1 MMYLGDIA
9 LSQILYFGW
18 NSNAVAGGSITRATN
33 GTISVY
39 KADGLTQS
47 TSGITDTEDFDGLTG
62 VHWVK
67 IDTSADGTFYATGND
82 FNVVLSAATIDGVTI
97 NAVLATFSINNRSGL
112 RPTTAGRTLVVDA
125 AGLADANMVK
135 AGPTGSGTTQTARD
149 LGASVLLS
157 SGTGTGQLD
166 FTSGI
171 VKANLAQILGTALT
185 ETAGQI
191 AAGFKK
197 VFDVASPVF
206 TATSVNQTGD
216 SYARVG
222 APAGAS
228 VSADVA
234 AVKTDTAAIKTRTDA
249 MPVTIRSGT
258 AQAGTASSIT
268 LDASASATDGTYI
281 TLLVLITGGTG
292 VGQCRLA
299 TSYTG
304 STKVITVAPSW
315 ITNPDATST
324 FMLLAW
330 GGVDVE
336 MWELSTPNALSS
348 GRVDSRV
355 GAMSANTITSAV
367 IATDAITAAAIATD
381 AIGSAELAAS
391 AVTEIQSGLATSASI
406 SALNNLSA
414 AQVNAEVVDALNVDT
429 YAEPGQA
436 APGATVSLATKIS
449 YLYKAWRNRTTQ
461 TTTEYNLYGDDAT
474 TVDQKASFSD
484 NGTTADRGEIATG
497 P

>member
-1 MMYLGDIA
+1 MFLSKYGVARHLYVPLIKRGVVDFAVGADFSPAAGDVKISKDGGASANVTNLPTAITMGNTAMWDFSLTATEMQAAQIVVMVADSATKAVEDQTLEIETYGNASAQHEFDLDTPTVVAASVTGSVGSVATGGIA
-9 LSQILYFGW
+9 AASFAAGAIDAAAIATDAIGSAELATTAVNEIRDAILS
-18 NSNAVAGGSITRATN
+18 
-33 GTISVY
+33 
-39 KADGLTQS
+39 DS
-47 TSGITDTEDFDGLTG
+47 TSF
-62 VHWVK
+62 
-67 IDTSADGTFYATGND
+67 
-82 FNVVLSAATIDGVTI
+82 
-97 NAVLATFSINNRSGL
+97 
-112 RPTTAGRTLVVDA
+112 
-125 AGLADANMVK
+125 
-135 AGPTGSGTTQTARD
+135 
-149 LGASVLLS
+149 
-157 SGTGTGQLD
+157 
-166 FTSGI
+166 
-171 VKANLAQILGTALT
+171 
-185 ETAGQI
+185 
-191 AAGFKK
+191 
-197 VFDVASPVF
+197 
-206 TATSVNQTGD
+206 
-216 SYARVG
+216 
-222 APAGAS
+222 AGAS
-228 VSADVA
+228 I
-234 AVKTDTAAIKTRTDA
+234 AAIKTRTDA

-292 VGQCRLA
+292 VGQCRLV